1 MKGIILAG
9 GAGSRLHPVTLAVSK
24 QLLPVYD
31 KPMIYYPLSLLMLA
45 GVREILVITTPRD
58 AGAFKL
64 LLGDGS
70 RFGVSLSYAVQ
81 AKPEGIAQAFVIGRE
96 FIGSDSV
103 ALVLGDNI
111 LYGHALKEILSGA
124 AARTR
129 GATVF
134 GYQVADPGRYG
145 VIAFDEAG
153 KPVSIEEKPK
163 KPKSNYAVIGL
174 YLYDNDVVDIAA
186 RLAPSARNEL
196 EITDVNR
203 AYLERGDLHVERFG
217 RGYAW
222 FDAGTHASLLDAA
235 NFVASLTDR
244 QGVSVCA
251 PEEIAWRQGWL
262 TDTQLAAAARTIGR
276 SGYGAYLSSLIKAGR
291 GAGEG

>member
-9 GAGSRLHPVTLAVSK
+9 GAGKRLHPVTLAVSK

-58 AGAFKL
+58 RDSFRL

-70 RFGVSLSYAVQ
+70 RFGVALSYAVQ
-81 AKPEGIAQAFVIGRE
+81 PEPDGIAQAFVIGRE
-96 FIGSDSV
+96 FIGRDPV

-111 LYGHALKEILSGA
+111 LYGHALKDILSA
-124 AARTR
+124 AAAKPS

-145 VIAFDEAG
+145 VVSIDEEG
-153 KPVSIEEKPK
+153 RPVSIEEKPK
-163 KPKSNYAVIGL
+163 KPKSNLAVIGL
-174 YLYDNDVVDIAA
+174 YFYDNNVVDIAA
-186 RLAPSARNEL
+186 SLKPSRRGEL
-196 EITDVNR
+196 EITDVNLT
-203 AYLERGDLHVERFG
+203 YLESGELTVQRFG

-222 FDAGTHASLLDAA
+222 FDAGTHASLLDAS
-235 NFVASLTDR
+235 NFVSSLTER

-251 PEEIAWRQGWL
+251 PEEVAWRNGWL
-262 TDTQLAAAARTIGR
+262 SDAQIAASAREIGR
-276 SGYGAYLSSLIKAGR
+276 SGYGAYLASLVKAGR
-291 GAGEG
+291 PADAT

>member
-9 GAGSRLHPVTLAVSK
+9 GAGTRLHPVTLAVSK

-45 GVREILVITTPRD
+45 GVREILIITTPRD
-58 AGAFKL
+58 HEAFSL

-70 RFGVSLSYAVQ
+70 RFGVTLSYAVQ
-81 AKPEGIAQAFVIGRE
+81 TRPDGIAQAFLIGRE
-96 FIGSDSV
+96 FIGGDPV

-111 LYGHALKEILSGA
+111 LYGHALKDILSGA
-124 AARTR
+124 AAKRS

-145 VIAFDEAG
+145 VIAFDDEG
-153 KPVSIEEKPK
+153 RPVSIEEKPK
-163 KPKSNYAVIGL
+163 KPKSNFAVIGL
-174 YLYDNDVVDIAA
+174 YFYDNDVVDIAA
-186 RLAPSARNEL
+186 HLTQSRRGEL

-203 AYLERGDLHVERFG
+203 IYLDRGALTVERFG

-222 FDAGTHASLLDAA
+222 FDAGTHASLLDAS
-235 NFVASLTDR
+235 NFVASLTER
-244 QGVSVCA
+244 QGVSICA
-251 PEEIAWRQGWL
+251 PEEVAWRNGWL
-262 TDTQLAAAARTIGR
+262 TDEQLAASAREIGR
-276 SGYGAYLSSLIKAGR
+276 SGYGAYLATLVKAGR
-291 GAGEG
+291 PADPS